1 MSYRNG
7 DDPNAEQDLF
17 GIHDA
22 DTGKPLAEP
31 ARPPLWHQARKLA
44 STAFNLL
51 PMPVQ
56 LQNFTREERERYVD
70 AMGDVIYSEL
80 ENAKLHGIRLAA
92 LEVHKLPPQ
101 EHDEKGRRDWHWE
114 VKRKVWLA
122 CREAVPALL
131 P

>member
-1 MSYRNG
+1 MS
-7 DDPNAEQDLF
+7 AEHTCNECETPQRACVAC
-17 GIHDA
+17 IEEHNS
-22 DTGKPLAEP
+22 KK
-31 ARPPLWHQARKLA
+31 PPLWHQARKLA

-70 AMGDVIYSEL
+70 AMGDIIYAEL

-101 EHDEKGRRDWHWE
+101 EHNEKGQRDYHWE

-122 CREAVPALL
+122 MRDAITALL